1 MRAKLAWLLVVL
13 GAVFAPLLKLF
24 RGSGDR
30 DAESKKKADELKAK
44 VAEVKAERDA
54 RKEATD
60 AAVVKVDEAVAVDAK
75 RDPVALGNDLIRD
88 AGSDPVTKG

>member
-13 GAVFAPLLKLF
+13 GAVFAPLLKFF
-24 RGSGDR
+24 RVSGDR
-30 DAESKKKADELKAK
+30 DEESKKKADELKAK

-60 AAVVKVDEAVAVDAK
+60 AAVVKVDEAVAVDVA

-88 AGSDPVTKG
+88 AERKG